1 MLVIDRLGQR
11 GDVVD
16 RVGSGAQPPRADLA
30 EAERFVEQRT
40 PRGGAQQHQAG
51 DDPLGHRRLAELSDV
66 IEAPRHRALYR
77 AAAIPSGSP
86 AARPSGDYFIRG
98 GILHDSSSFEAFRS
112 LERVPSPGHGRAGHH
127 PSGPRVHERS
137 DDGNAFIPDPEGGP
151 AHTSDDLAE
160 ILAEDF
166 LQAATSGEDVAEES
180 GDEVVPEELGGPF
193 VETSAGE
200 EFAVGHG

>member
-1 MLVIDRLGQR
+1 LDAASSAPSPSVPSSPSR
-11 GDVVD
+11 G
-16 RVGSGAQPPRADLA
+16 
-30 EAERFVEQRT
+30 T
-40 PRGGAQQHQAG
+40 
-51 DDPLGHRRLAELSDV
+51 
-66 IEAPRHRALYR
+66 
-77 AAAIPSGSP
+77 SP
-86 AARPSGDYFIRG
+86 FGLAARR
-98 GILHDSSSFEAFRS
+98 
-112 LERVPSPGHGRAGHH
+112 
-127 PSGPRVHERS
+127 HERS

-200 EFAVGHG
+200 EFASGTDESNPPDAETEPLPLSGPGIVGTPREELP